1 MNLHFRPR
9 GHGCCQGLGT
19 LMHSYSSVR
28 KEEVEYRTEL
38 NQERALPRANHFP
51 KGVFILLHLL
61 FEFVQLKV
69 KANCKLNS

>member
-51 KGVFILLHLL
+51 K
-61 FEFVQLKV
+61 
-69 KANCKLNS
+69 